1 MSYIIYADE
10 MIVWNTFINIAVI
23 SISSAILKE
32 IHKPVRCLVFS
43 FFTAIVTTL
52 EYIITFGVNKYIYHI
67 TYAVIYLIMIGIYHQ
82 TCRHIFKHLVVYFFA
97 AIILY
102 GCMGIVFI
110 NQISSVKKGI
120 LLTSGVSIITVVI
133 ILYSKRNLSAKGNEY
148 RVNLNINDK
157 KISLNGYVDTGNTLT
172 DPYTGMPVIILD
184 YKILKEIL
192 PSSAYEII
200 LKYHKTGDFDYMYL
214 QNECNIKFYP
224 IPYKTIST
232 DFALIPAFK
241 IKSLVFTD
249 LNYQVD
255 KIVCGISRY
264 RLKNNNEYQV
274 LLNESLKPNRKEK
287 FK

>member
-43 FFTAIVTTL
+43 FLTATVTTI
-52 EYIITFGVNKYIYHI
+52 EYIITFGVNKYIHHI

-82 TCRHIFKHLVVYFFA
+82 TCQLKHLAVYFVA
-97 AIILY
+97 TLILY
-102 GCMGIVFI
+102 GCMGAVFTHP
-110 NQISSVKKGI
+110 ISSVKKGI
-120 LLTSGVSIITVVI
+120 LAASGVSIISVVI
-133 ILYSKRNLSAKGNEY
+133 LLYSKKHLSAKGNKY
-148 RVNLNINDK
+148 RVSLNINDK
-157 KISLNGYVDTGNTLT
+157 KICLNGYVDTGNTLL

-184 YKILKEIL
+184 YKILREIL
-192 PSSAYEII
+192 PSAAYKII
-200 LKYHKTGDFDYMYL
+200 LKYHETGEFDYMYL
-214 QNECNIKFYP
+214 QNVCNINFYP

-232 DFALIPAFK
+232 DFALMPAFK

-249 LNYQVD
+249 LNCQID